1 MAGASFDAG
10 LIPLYTTQF
19 STNLELLLQQKG
31 SKLRGRVREGY
42 HVGKMASP
50 INQIGALSLKAPA
63 GRFAPLPSQQA
74 AYDRRWVFPQE
85 GELPQL
91 VDTFDELQTVV
102 DPKSGLVETAAN
114 AVGRAWDDCI
124 LLQATGTSNLGQDAA
139 SLTTEAFSTTNFQIA
154 STFGSASAS
163 GLTVAKIIEAK
174 RIFEHYHNDLEIDRP
189 TIVIGSQQHS
199 DLLNQVQV
207 VSTEF
212 NTRPVLGDDGMVR
225 SFLGFDV
232 VISERLVQT
241 TANSVRGVL
250 AFVKS
255 GLYLGIWKDM
265 TNNIDIRNDLSGRPW
280 QILTQTMYGAT
291 RTQPGKVI
299 QILCSDTTGADIVP

>member
-1 MAGASFDAG
+1 MPTGSYDPG

-19 STNLELLLQQKG
+19 STNLELLLQQRG
-31 SKLRGRVREGY
+31 SKLRGRVREGA
-42 HVGKMASP
+42 HIGKMASP

-91 VDTFDELQTVV
+91 VDTFDELQTIV

-114 AVGRAWDDCI
+114 AVGRAWDDCL
-124 LLQATGTSNLGQDAA
+124 LLQATGTSQLGQDAN
-139 SLTTEAFSTTNFQIA
+139 SLTTESFSTTNFQIA

-174 RIFEHYHNDLEIDRP
+174 RIFEHYHNDLEMDRP
-189 TIVIGSQQHS
+189 TMVIGSQQHS

-212 NTRPVLGDDGMVR
+212 AERPVLVEGIVR
-225 SFLGFDV
+225 QFLGFDV
-232 VISERLVQT
+232 VISERLPQT
-241 TANSVRGVL
+241 TVNSVRGVL
-250 AFVKS
+250 VFVKS
-255 GLYLGIWKDM
+255 GLYLGVWKDM
-265 TNNIDIRNDLSGRPW
+265 TNNIDVRTDLSGRPW

-299 QILCSDTTGADIVP
+299 QILCSDTSGADITP